1 MAKAIVIG
9 AGVIGCSIAFE
20 MAAKGYEVIAVDKA
34 QGPGQGSTSASS
46 AVVRFNYSTFDAVAL
61 AWESFH
67 CWKNWPEHLD
77 KKQERYSKMIDV
89 GVVMLDAPVISG
101 EKTSQLFDAV
111 GIPYEVWNSTDL
123 SKNVTGIDAGKYW
136 PPKKLDDDEFWE
148 DAKEPLG
155 AIFTPNG
162 GYINDPLLATENLA
176 QAAISAGVKFRFK
189 SKVTAILKEGNKVTG
204 VEVDGNEKI
213 LADIVINAG
222 GPWSNRINELAGV
235 GQDFTISVRP
245 MRQEVHQIN
254 TPMNLIPGPIV
265 GDLDLGTYM
274 RSTPTGST
282 LIGGTEPECD
292 GLDWVDDVEAV
303 NLNRTKELFEA
314 QVTRAARRFPSL
326 KIPNSPSGIAGIYD
340 VAADW
345 TPIYDRT
352 ELDGFFV
359 AIGTSGNQFKN
370 APMVGKLM
378 TELIDAVSVGR
389 DHDVDP
395 VKVRAE
401 RTGNEISLGAFS
413 RKRLFNA
420 DNTGTVMG

>member
-378 TELIDAVSVGR
+378 TELIDAVRAGR

>member
-20 MAAKGYEVIAVDKA
+20 MAAKGYEVISIDKA

-67 CWKNWPEHLD
+67 CWKNWPEHLG

-123 SKNVTGIDAGKYW
+123 LKNVSGIDVGKYW
-136 PPKKLDDDEFWE
+136 PPKTLADDAFWE
-148 DAKEPLG
+148 DASESLG
-155 AIFTPNG
+155 AIYTPNG
-162 GYINDPLLATENLA
+162 GYIDDPLLATENLA
-176 QAAISAGVKFRFK
+176 QAAISAGVTFRFK
-189 SKVTAILKEGNKVTG
+189 TKVTAILQERNKVIG
-204 VEVDGNEKI
+204 IEVDGAEKI
-213 LADIVINAG
+213 FADVVINAG
-222 GPWSNRINELAGV
+222 GPWSNSINKLAGV

-245 MRQEVHQIN
+245 MRQEVHQIT
-254 TPMNLIPGPIV
+254 TPMNLLPGPII

-274 RSTPTGST
+274 RSSPTGST

-292 GLDWVDDVEAV
+292 RLDWVDDVEAV

-314 QVTRAARRFPSL
+314 QVTRAARRFPAL
-326 KIPNSPSGIAGIYD
+326 KIPNTASGIAGIYD

-378 TELIDAVSVGR
+378 TELIDAVRAGH
-389 DHDVDP
+389 DHDVEP

-413 RKRLFNA
+413 RKRAFNA
-420 DNTGTVMG
+420 ENTGTVMG

>member
-1 MAKAIVIG
+1 MTKAIVIG

-20 MAAKGYEVIAVDKA
+20 MAAKGYEVTTVDKA

-67 CWKNWPEHLD
+67 CWKNWPQHLG

-111 GIPYEVWNSTDL
+111 GIPYKVWNSTEL
-123 SKNVTGIDAGKYW
+123 SKNITGIDAGKYW
-136 PPKKLDDDEFWE
+136 PPKGLDDEAFWE
-148 DAKEPLG
+148 DAEESLG

-162 GYINDPLLATENLA
+162 GYIDDPLLATENLA
-176 QAAISAGVKFRFK
+176 QAAITAGVSFRFK
-189 SKVTAILKEGNKVTG
+189 SKVTAILKEGNKVIG

-213 LADIVINAG
+213 LADIVVNAG

-235 GQDFTISVRP
+235 GQDFTITVKP

-254 TPMNLIPGPIV
+254 TPMNLLPGPII
-265 GDLDLGTYM
+265 GDLDLGIYM

-292 GLDWVDDVEAV
+292 QLDWVDDVEAV

-314 QVTRAARRFPSL
+314 QVTRAARRLPAL
-326 KIPNSPSGIAGIYD
+326 KIPNSPSGIAGVYD

-352 ELDGFFV
+352 DLVGFFV

-378 TELIDAVSVGR
+378 TELIEAVRAGK
-389 DHDVDP
+389 DHDIDP

-401 RTGNEISLGAFS
+401 RTGNEINLGAFS
-413 RKRLFNA
+413 RKRAFNA

>member
-162 GYINDPLLATENLA
+162 GYIDDPLLATENLA

-378 TELIDAVSVGR
+378 TELIDAVRAGR

>member
-67 CWKNWPEHLD
+67 CWKNWPEHLG

-101 EKTSQLFDAV
+101 EKTSQLFESV
-111 GIPYEVWNSTDL
+111 GIPYEVWDSTDL
-123 SKNVTGIDAGKYW
+123 AKNVTGIDAGKYW
-136 PPKKLDDDEFWE
+136 PPKKLSDDAFWE
-148 DAKEPLG
+148 DAKESLG

-162 GYINDPLLATENLA
+162 GYIDDPLLATENLA
-176 QAAISAGVKFRFK
+176 RAAINSGVKFRFK
-189 SKVTAILKEGNKVTG
+189 SKVTAILQEGNKVIG
-204 VEVDGNEKI
+204 VEIDGNEKI
-213 LADIVINAG
+213 LADVVINAG
-222 GPWSNRINELAGV
+222 GPWSNRINQLAGV
-235 GQDFTISVRP
+235 GEDFTISVKP

-254 TPMNLIPGPIV
+254 TPMNLIPGPII
-265 GDLDLGTYM
+265 GGLDLGTYM
-274 RSTPTGST
+274 RSSPTGST

-292 GLDWVDDVEAV
+292 RLDWVDDVEAV

-314 QVTRAARRFPSL
+314 QVTRAARRFPAL
-326 KIPNSPSGIAGIYD
+326 QIPNSPSGIAGIYD

-370 APMVGKLM
+370 APMVGKLI
-378 TELIDAVSVGR
+378 TALIDAVRAGQ
-389 DHDVDP
+389 DHDIDP

-401 RTGNEISLGAFS
+401 RTGNEINMSAFS

>member
-1 MAKAIVIG
+1 
-9 AGVIGCSIAFE
+9 
-20 MAAKGYEVIAVDKA
+20 
-34 QGPGQGSTSASS
+34 
-46 AVVRFNYSTFDAVAL
+46 
-61 AWESFH
+61 
-67 CWKNWPEHLD
+67 
-77 KKQERYSKMIDV
+77 
-89 GVVMLDAPVISG
+89 
-101 EKTSQLFDAV
+101 
-111 GIPYEVWNSTDL
+111 
-123 SKNVTGIDAGKYW
+123 
-136 PPKKLDDDEFWE
+136 
-148 DAKEPLG
+148 
-155 AIFTPNG
+155 
-162 GYINDPLLATENLA
+162 
-176 QAAISAGVKFRFK
+176 
-189 SKVTAILKEGNKVTG
+189 
-204 VEVDGNEKI
+204 
-213 LADIVINAG
+213 
-222 GPWSNRINELAGV
+222 
-235 GQDFTISVRP
+235 

-254 TPMNLIPGPIV
+254 TPMNLIPGPII

-274 RSTPTGST
+274 RSSPTGST

-292 GLDWVDDVEAV
+292 RLDWVDDVEAV

-314 QVTRAARRFPSL
+314 QVTRAARRFPAL
-326 KIPNSPSGIAGIYD
+326 QIPNSPSGIAGIYD

-378 TELIDAVSVGR
+378 TALIDAVRAGQ

>member
-20 MAAKGYEVIAVDKA
+20 MAAKGYEVISIDKA

-67 CWKNWPEHLD
+67 CWKNWPEHLG

-123 SKNVTGIDAGKYW
+123 LKNVSGIDVGKYW
-136 PPKKLDDDEFWE
+136 PPKTLADDAFWE
-148 DAKEPLG
+148 EASESLG
-155 AIFTPNG
+155 AIYTPNG
-162 GYINDPLLATENLA
+162 GYIDDPLLATENLA
-176 QAAISAGVKFRFK
+176 QAAITAGVSFQFK
-189 SKVTAILKEGNKVTG
+189 TKVTAILQERNKVIG
-204 VEVDGNEKI
+204 IEVDGAEKI
-213 LADIVINAG
+213 FADVVINAG
-222 GPWSNRINELAGV
+222 GPWSNSINKLAGV

-245 MRQEVHQIN
+245 MRQEVHQIT
-254 TPMNLIPGPIV
+254 TPMNLLPGPII

-274 RSTPTGST
+274 RSSPTGST

-292 GLDWVDDVEAV
+292 RLDWVDDVETV

-314 QVTRAARRFPSL
+314 QVTRAARRFPAL
-326 KIPNSPSGIAGIYD
+326 KIPNTASGIAGIYD

-378 TELIDAVSVGR
+378 TELIDAVRAGH
-389 DHDVDP
+389 DHDVEP

-401 RTGNEISLGAFS
+401 RTGNEISLAAFS
-413 RKRLFNA
+413 RKRAFNA
-420 DNTGTVMG
+420 ENTGTVMG

>member
-67 CWKNWPEHLD
+67 CWKNWPEHLG

-136 PPKKLDDDEFWE
+136 PPKKLDDDGFWE
-148 DAKEPLG
+148 DAKESLG

-162 GYINDPLLATENLA
+162 GYIDDPLLATENLA
-176 QAAISAGVKFRFK
+176 QAALSAGVTFRFK
-189 SKVTAILKEGNKVTG
+189 SKVTKILREGNKVTG
-204 VEVDGNEKI
+204 VELDGSEKI

-222 GPWSNRINELAGV
+222 GPWSNRINQLAGV
-235 GQDFTISVRP
+235 GQDFTISVKP

-254 TPMNLIPGPIV
+254 TPMNLLPGPIV

-292 GLDWVDDVEAV
+292 RLDWVDDVEAV

-314 QVTRAARRFPSL
+314 QVTRAARRFPAL

-378 TELIDAVSVGR
+378 TALVDEVRAGR
-389 DHDVDP
+389 DHDEEP

-401 RTGNEISLGAFS
+401 RTGNEINLGTFS

>member
-1 MAKAIVIG
+1 MTKAIVIG
-9 AGVIGCSIAFE
+9 AGVIGCSIAYE
-20 MAAKGYEVIAVDKA
+20 MASKGYEVLVIDKA

-67 CWKNWPEHLD
+67 CWKNWPEHLG
-77 KKQERYSKMIDV
+77 KKQERYSQMIDV

-101 EKTSQLFDAV
+101 EKTSHLFESV
-111 GIPYEVWNSTDL
+111 GIPYEVWNSSDL
-123 SKNVTGIDAGKYW
+123 TANVSGIDAGKYW
-136 PPKKLDDDEFWE
+136 PPKKLSDDAFWE
-148 DAKEPLG
+148 DANESLG

-162 GYINDPLLATENLA
+162 GYIDDPLLATENLA
-176 QAAISAGVKFRFK
+176 QAAINSGVKFRFK
-189 SKVTAILKEGNKVTG
+189 SKVTAVLQEGNKVVG
-204 VEVDGNEKI
+204 VQINGAENI
-213 LADIVINAG
+213 LADVVINAG
-222 GPWSNRINELAGV
+222 GPWSNQINKLAGV
-235 GQDFTISVRP
+235 GQDFTISVNP

-254 TPMNLIPGPIV
+254 TPMNLLPGPII
-265 GDLDLGTYM
+265 GDLDLGTYL
-274 RSTPTGST
+274 RSTPNGST

-292 GLDWVDDVEAV
+292 PLDWVDDVEAV

-314 QVTRAARRFPSL
+314 QVTRAARRFPAL
-326 KIPNSPSGIAGIYD
+326 QIPNSPSGIAGIYD

-378 TELIDAVSVGR
+378 TALIDAVRAGQ
-389 DHDVDP
+389 DHDIEP

-401 RTGNEISLGAFS
+401 RTGNEINMSAFS

>member
-1 MAKAIVIG
+1 MTKAIVIG

-20 MAAKGYEVIAVDKA
+20 MAAKGYEVITVDKA

-67 CWKNWPEHLD
+67 CWKNWPQHLGE
-77 KKQERYSKMIDV
+77 KQERYSKMIDV

-101 EKTSQLFDAV
+101 EKTSQLFESV
-111 GIPYEVWNSTDL
+111 GIPYEVWGPLDL
-123 SKNVTGIDAGKYW
+123 SKNITGIDAGKYW
-136 PPKKLDDDEFWE
+136 PPKRLDDEAFWE
-148 DAKEPLG
+148 DAEESLG

-162 GYINDPLLATENLA
+162 GYIDDPLLATENLA
-176 QAAISAGVKFRFK
+176 QAAITAGVTFRFK
-189 SKVTAILKEGNKVTG
+189 SKVTAILKEENKVIG
-204 VEVDGNEKI
+204 VEIDGSEKI
-213 LADIVINAG
+213 LADVVINAG

-235 GQDFTISVRP
+235 GQDFTITVKP

-254 TPMNLIPGPIV
+254 TPMNLLPGPII
-265 GDLDLGTYM
+265 GDLDLGIYM

-292 GLDWVDDVEAV
+292 QLDWVDDVEAV

-314 QVTRAARRFPSL
+314 QVTRAARRLPAL

-352 ELDGFFV
+352 DLDGFFV

-378 TELIDAVSVGR
+378 TKLIEAVRAGR
-389 DHDVDP
+389 DHDIDP

-413 RKRLFNA
+413 RKRAFNA

>member
-1 MAKAIVIG
+1 MTKAIVIG

-20 MAAKGYEVIAVDKA
+20 MAAKGYEVTTVDKA

-67 CWKNWPEHLD
+67 CWKNWPQHLGE
-77 KKQERYSKMIDV
+77 KQERYSKIIDV

-101 EKTSQLFDAV
+101 EKTSQLFESV
-111 GIPYEVWNSTDL
+111 GIPYEVWGSSDL
-123 SKNVTGIDAGKYW
+123 SKNITGIDAGKYW
-136 PPKKLDDDEFWE
+136 PPKRLDDEAFWE
-148 DAKEPLG
+148 DAEESLG

-162 GYINDPLLATENLA
+162 GYIDDPLLATENLA
-176 QAAISAGVKFRFK
+176 QAAITAGVTFRFK
-189 SKVTAILKEGNKVTG
+189 SKVTAILKEGNKVIG

-235 GQDFTISVRP
+235 GQDFTISVKP

-254 TPMNLIPGPIV
+254 TPMNLLPGPII
-265 GDLDLGTYM
+265 GDLDLGIYM

-292 GLDWVDDVEAV
+292 QLDWVDDVEAV

-314 QVTRAARRFPSL
+314 QVTRAARRLPAL
-326 KIPNSPSGIAGIYD
+326 KIPNSPSGIAGVYD

-352 ELDGFFV
+352 DLVGFFV

-378 TELIDAVSVGR
+378 TELIEAVRAGK
-389 DHDVDP
+389 DHDIDP

-401 RTGNEISLGAFS
+401 RTGNEINLGAFS
-413 RKRLFNA
+413 RKRAFNA

>member
-67 CWKNWPEHLD
+67 CWKNWPEHLG

-111 GIPYEVWNSTDL
+111 GIPYEVWNSKDL

-136 PPKKLDDDEFWE
+136 PPKKLDDDGFWE
-148 DAKEPLG
+148 DAKESLG

-162 GYINDPLLATENLA
+162 GYIDDPLLATENLA
-176 QAAISAGVKFRFK
+176 QAALSAGVKFRFK
-189 SKVTAILKEGNKVTG
+189 STVTAILKEGNKVTG
-204 VEVDGNEKI
+204 VELDGSEKI

-222 GPWSNRINELAGV
+222 GPWSNRINQLAGV
-235 GQDFTISVRP
+235 GQDFTISVKP

-254 TPMNLIPGPIV
+254 TPMNLLPGPIV

-292 GLDWVDDVEAV
+292 RLDWVDDVEAV

-314 QVTRAARRFPSL
+314 QVTRAARRFPAL

-378 TELIDAVSVGR
+378 AALIDEVRAGR
-389 DHDVDP
+389 DHDVEP

-401 RTGNEISLGAFS
+401 RTGNEINLGAFS

>member
-20 MAAKGYEVIAVDKA
+20 MAAKGYDVIEVDKA
-34 QGPGQGSTSASS
+34 QGPGKRSTSTSI
-46 AVVRFNYSTFDAVAL
+46 
-61 AWESFH
+61 
-67 CWKNWPEHLD
+67 D

-378 TELIDAVSVGR
+378 TELIDAVRAGR

>member
-67 CWKNWPEHLD
+67 CWKNWPEHLG

-111 GIPYEVWNSTDL
+111 GIPYEVWNSKDL

-136 PPKKLDDDEFWE
+136 PPKKLDDDGFWE
-148 DAKEPLG
+148 DAKESLG

-162 GYINDPLLATENLA
+162 GYIDDPLLATENLA
-176 QAAISAGVKFRFK
+176 QAALSAGVKFRFK
-189 SKVTAILKEGNKVTG
+189 STVTAILKEGNKVTG
-204 VEVDGNEKI
+204 VELDGSEKI

-222 GPWSNRINELAGV
+222 GPWSNRINQLAGV
-235 GQDFTISVRP
+235 GQDFTISVKP

-254 TPMNLIPGPIV
+254 TPMNLLPGPIV

-292 GLDWVDDVEAV
+292 RLDWVDDVEAV

-314 QVTRAARRFPSL
+314 QVTRAARRFPAL

-378 TELIDAVSVGR
+378 AALIDEVRAGR
-389 DHDVDP
+389 DHDVEP

-401 RTGNEISLGAFS
+401 RTGNEINLGAFS
-413 RKRLFNA
+413 RKRLFNG

>member
-20 MAAKGYEVIAVDKA
+20 MAAKGYEVISIDKA

-67 CWKNWPEHLD
+67 CWKNWPEHLG
-77 KKQERYSKMIDV
+77 KKQERYSRMIDV

-111 GIPYEVWNSTDL
+111 GIPYEIWKSTDL
-123 SKNVTGIDAGKYW
+123 SKNVSGIDVGKYW
-136 PPKKLDDDEFWE
+136 PPKTLADDAFWE
-148 DAKEPLG
+148 EASESLG
-155 AIFTPNG
+155 AIYTPNG
-162 GYINDPLLATENLA
+162 GYIDDPLLATENLA
-176 QAAISAGVKFRFK
+176 QAAISAGVTFRFK
-189 SKVTAILKEGNKVTG
+189 TKVTAILQERNKVIG
-204 VEVDGNEKI
+204 IEVDGAEKI
-213 LADIVINAG
+213 FADVVINAG
-222 GPWSNRINELAGV
+222 GPWSNSINKLAGV

-245 MRQEVHQIN
+245 MRQEVHQIT
-254 TPMNLIPGPIV
+254 TPMNLLPGPII

-274 RSTPTGST
+274 RSSPTGST

-292 GLDWVDDVEAV
+292 RLDWVDDVEAV

-314 QVTRAARRFPSL
+314 QVTRAARRFPAL
-326 KIPNSPSGIAGIYD
+326 KIPNTASGIAGIYD

-378 TELIDAVSVGR
+378 TELIDAVRAGH
-389 DHDVDP
+389 DHDVEP

-413 RKRLFNA
+413 RKRAFNA
-420 DNTGTVMG
+420 ENTGTVMG

>member
-67 CWKNWPEHLD
+67 CWKNWPEHLG

-101 EKTSQLFDAV
+101 EKTSQLFESV
-111 GIPYEVWNSTDL
+111 GIPYEVWDSTDL
-123 SKNVTGIDAGKYW
+123 AKNVTGIDAGKYW
-136 PPKKLDDDEFWE
+136 PPKKLSDDAFWE
-148 DAKEPLG
+148 DAKESLG

-162 GYINDPLLATENLA
+162 GYIDDPLLATENLA
-176 QAAISAGVKFRFK
+176 RAAINSGVKFRFK
-189 SKVTAILKEGNKVTG
+189 SKVTAILQEGNKVIG
-204 VEVDGNEKI
+204 VEIDGNEKI
-213 LADIVINAG
+213 LADVVINAG
-222 GPWSNRINELAGV
+222 GPWSNRINQLAEV
-235 GQDFTISVRP
+235 GEDFTISVKP

-254 TPMNLIPGPIV
+254 TPMNLIPGPII

-274 RSTPTGST
+274 RSSPTGST

-292 GLDWVDDVEAV
+292 RLDWVDDVEAV
-303 NLNRTKELFEA
+303 NLNRTNELFEA
-314 QVTRAARRFPSL
+314 QVTRAARRFPAL
-326 KIPNSPSGIAGIYD
+326 QIPNSPSGIAGIYD

-378 TELIDAVSVGR
+378 TALIDAVRTGQ

>member
-20 MAAKGYEVIAVDKA
+20 MAAKGYDVIAVDKA

-162 GYINDPLLATENLA
+162 GYIDDPLLATENLA
-176 QAAISAGVKFRFK
+176 QAALSAGVKFRFK

-204 VEVDGNEKI
+204 VEVGGNEKI

-378 TELIDAVSVGR
+378 TELIDAVRAGR

>member
-1 MAKAIVIG
+1 MTKAIVIG

-20 MAAKGYEVIAVDKA
+20 MAAKGYEVTTVDKA

-67 CWKNWPEHLD
+67 CWKNWPQHLGE
-77 KKQERYSKMIDV
+77 KQERYSKIIDV

-111 GIPYEVWNSTDL
+111 GIPYEVWNSTEL
-123 SKNVTGIDAGKYW
+123 TKNITGIDAGKYW
-136 PPKKLDDDEFWE
+136 PPKRLDDEAFWE
-148 DAKEPLG
+148 DAEESLG

-162 GYINDPLLATENLA
+162 GYIDDPLLATENLA
-176 QAAISAGVKFRFK
+176 QAAITAGVTFRFK
-189 SKVTAILKEGNKVTG
+189 SKATAILKEGNKVIG

-235 GQDFTISVRP
+235 GQDFTITVKP

-254 TPMNLIPGPIV
+254 TPMNLLPGPII
-265 GDLDLGTYM
+265 GDLDLGIYM

-292 GLDWVDDVEAV
+292 QLDWADDVEAV

-314 QVTRAARRFPSL
+314 QVTRAARRLPAL

-352 ELDGFFV
+352 DLDGFFV

-378 TELIDAVSVGR
+378 TELIEAVRTGR
-389 DHDVDP
+389 DHDIDP

-413 RKRLFNA
+413 RKRAFNA

>member
-1 MAKAIVIG
+1 MTKAIVIG

-20 MAAKGYEVIAVDKA
+20 MAAKGYEVTTVDKA
-34 QGPGQGSTSASS
+34 QSPGQGSTSASS

-67 CWKNWPEHLD
+67 CWKNWPQHLG

-111 GIPYEVWNSTDL
+111 GIPYKVWNSTEL
-123 SKNVTGIDAGKYW
+123 SKNITGIDAGKYW
-136 PPKKLDDDEFWE
+136 PPKRLDDEAFWE
-148 DAKEPLG
+148 DAEESLG

-162 GYINDPLLATENLA
+162 GYIDDPLLATENLA
-176 QAAISAGVKFRFK
+176 QAAMTAGVSFRFK
-189 SKVTAILKEGNKVTG
+189 SKVTAILKEGNKVIG

-213 LADIVINAG
+213 LADIVVNAG

-235 GQDFTISVRP
+235 GQDFTITVKP

-254 TPMNLIPGPIV
+254 TPMNLLPGPII
-265 GDLDLGTYM
+265 GDLDLGIYM

-292 GLDWVDDVEAV
+292 QLDWVDDVEAV

-314 QVTRAARRFPSL
+314 QVTRAARRLPAL
-326 KIPNSPSGIAGIYD
+326 KIPNSPSGIAGVYD

-352 ELDGFFV
+352 DLVGFFV

-378 TELIDAVSVGR
+378 TELIEAVRAGK
-389 DHDVDP
+389 DHDIDP

-401 RTGNEISLGAFS
+401 RTGNEINLGAFS
-413 RKRLFNA
+413 RKRAFNA

>member
-162 GYINDPLLATENLA
+162 GYIDDPLLATENLA
-176 QAAISAGVKFRFK
+176 QAALSAGVKFRFK

-204 VEVDGNEKI
+204 VEVGGNEKI

-378 TELIDAVSVGR
+378 TELIDAVRAGR

>member
-67 CWKNWPEHLD
+67 CWKNWPEHLG
-77 KKQERYSKMIDV
+77 KKQERYSQIIDV

-101 EKTSQLFDAV
+101 AKTSQLFDSV
-111 GIPYEVWNSTDL
+111 GIPYEIWNSTDL
-123 SKNVTGIDAGKYW
+123 SRNVAGIDVGKHW
-136 PPKKLDDDEFWE
+136 PPKSLTDDAFWE
-148 DAKEPLG
+148 DTVESLG

-162 GYINDPLLATENLA
+162 GYIDDPLLATENLA
-176 QAAISAGVKFRFK
+176 QAAISAGASFRFK
-189 SKVTAILKEGNKVTG
+189 SKVTKILREGNQVTG
-204 VEVDGNEKI
+204 IEIDGNEKI
-213 LADIVINAG
+213 LADIVVNAG

-235 GQDFTISVRP
+235 GGDFTISVKP

-254 TPMNLIPGPIV
+254 TPMNLLPGPII
-265 GDLDLGTYM
+265 GDLDLGIYM

-292 GLDWVDDVEAV
+292 PLDWVDDVEAV

-314 QVTRAARRFPSL
+314 QVTRAARRLPSL

-378 TELIDAVSVGR
+378 TQLIDAVRSGR
-389 DHDVDP
+389 DHDLEP
-395 VKVRAE
+395 VKVKAE
-401 RTGNEISLGAFS
+401 RTGNEINLAAFS

>member
-1 MAKAIVIG
+1 
-9 AGVIGCSIAFE
+9 
-20 MAAKGYEVIAVDKA
+20 
-34 QGPGQGSTSASS
+34 
-46 AVVRFNYSTFDAVAL
+46 
-61 AWESFH
+61 
-67 CWKNWPEHLD
+67 
-77 KKQERYSKMIDV
+77 MIDV

-101 EKTSQLFDAV
+101 EKTSQLFDSV
-111 GIPYEVWNSTDL
+111 GVPYEVWNSLDL
-123 SKNVTGIDAGKYW
+123 SKNVTGIDVGKYW
-136 PPKKLDDDEFWE
+136 PPKTLADDAFWQ
-148 DAKEPLG
+148 DAKDSLG
-155 AIFTPNG
+155 AIYTPNG
-162 GYINDPLLATENLA
+162 GYIDDPLLATENLA
-176 QAAISAGVKFRFK
+176 QAAITAGVSFQFK
-189 SKVTAILKEGNKVTG
+189 SKVTAILKEGNKVIG
-204 VEVDGNEKI
+204 IEVDGAEKFF
-213 LADIVINAG
+213 ADVVINAG
-222 GPWSNRINELAGV
+222 GPWSNSINKLAGV
-235 GQDFTISVRP
+235 GQDFTISVKP

-254 TPMNLIPGPIV
+254 TPMNLLPGPII

-292 GLDWVDDVEAV
+292 RLDWVDDVEAV

-314 QVTRAARRFPSL
+314 QVTRAARRFPAL

-378 TELIDAVSVGR
+378 TKLIDAVRAGR
-389 DHDVDP
+389 DHDLDP

-401 RTGNEISLGAFS
+401 HTGNEINLAAFS

>member
-20 MAAKGYEVIAVDKA
+20 MAAKGYEVISVDKA

-67 CWKNWPEHLD
+67 CWKNWPEHLGR
-77 KKQERYSKMIDV
+77 KQERYSKMIDV

-101 EKTSQLFDAV
+101 EKTSQLFNAV
-111 GIPYEVWNSTDL
+111 GIPYEVWSSTDL

-148 DAKEPLG
+148 DSKEPLG

-162 GYINDPLLATENLA
+162 GYIDDPLLATENLA

-292 GLDWVDDVEAV
+292 LLDWVDDVEAV

-314 QVTRAARRFPSL
+314 QVTRAARRFPAL

-378 TELIDAVSVGR
+378 TELIDAVRVGQ

>member
-1 MAKAIVIG
+1 MTKAIVIG

-20 MAAKGYEVIAVDKA
+20 MAAKGYEVTTVDKA

-67 CWKNWPEHLD
+67 CWKNWPQHLGE
-77 KKQERYSKMIDV
+77 KQERYSKIIDV

-101 EKTSQLFDAV
+101 EKTSQLFESV
-111 GIPYEVWNSTDL
+111 GIPYEVWGSSDL
-123 SKNVTGIDAGKYW
+123 SKNITGIDAGKYW
-136 PPKKLDDDEFWE
+136 PPKRLDDEAFWE
-148 DAKEPLG
+148 DAEESLG

-162 GYINDPLLATENLA
+162 GYIDDPLLATENLA
-176 QAAISAGVKFRFK
+176 QAAITAGVSFRFK
-189 SKVTAILKEGNKVTG
+189 SKVTAILKEGNKVIG

-213 LADIVINAG
+213 LADIVVNAG

-235 GQDFTISVRP
+235 GQDFTITVKP

-254 TPMNLIPGPIV
+254 TPMNLLPGPII
-265 GDLDLGTYM
+265 GDLDLGIYM

-292 GLDWVDDVEAV
+292 QLDWVDDVEAV

-314 QVTRAARRFPSL
+314 QVTRAARRLPAL
-326 KIPNSPSGIAGIYD
+326 KIPNSPSGIAGVYD

-352 ELDGFFV
+352 DLVGFFV

-378 TELIDAVSVGR
+378 TELIEAVRAGK
-389 DHDVDP
+389 DHDIDP

-401 RTGNEISLGAFS
+401 RTGNEINLGAFS
-413 RKRLFNA
+413 RKRAFNA

>member
-1 MAKAIVIG
+1 MTKAVVIG

-20 MAAKGYEVIAVDKA
+20 LASKGYEVIAIDKA

-67 CWKNWPEHLD
+67 CWKNWPQHLS
-77 KKQERYSKMIDV
+77 KEQERYSKMIDV

-111 GIPYEVWNSTDL
+111 GIPYEVWGPSDL
-123 SKNVTGIDAGKYW
+123 SENITGIDAGKYW
-136 PPKKLDDDEFWE
+136 PPKRLNDEAFWE
-148 DAKEPLG
+148 DAKDSLG

-162 GYINDPLLATENLA
+162 GYIDDPLLATENLA
-176 QAAISAGVKFRFK
+176 QAAITAGVSFRFK
-189 SKVTAILKEGNKVTG
+189 SKVTAILKEGNRVIG

-235 GQDFTISVRP
+235 GQDFTISVKP

-254 TPMNLIPGPIV
+254 TPMNLLPGPII
-265 GDLDLGTYM
+265 GDLDLGIYM

-292 GLDWVDDVEAV
+292 RLDWVDDVETV

-314 QVTRAARRFPSL
+314 QVTRAARRLPAL
-326 KIPNSPSGIAGIYD
+326 KIPNSPSGIAGVYD

-352 ELDGFFV
+352 DLDGFFV

-378 TELIDAVSVGR
+378 TELIEAVRAGK
-389 DHDVDP
+389 DHDIDP

-401 RTGNEISLGAFS
+401 RTGNEINLGAFS
-413 RKRLFNA
+413 RKRAFNA

>member
-67 CWKNWPEHLD
+67 CWKNLPEHLG

-111 GIPYEVWNSTDL
+111 GIPYEVWNSKDL

-136 PPKKLDDDEFWE
+136 PPKKLDDDGFWE
-148 DAKEPLG
+148 DAKESLG

-162 GYINDPLLATENLA
+162 GYIDDPLLATENLA
-176 QAAISAGVKFRFK
+176 QAALSAGVTFRFK
-189 SKVTAILKEGNKVTG
+189 SKVTKILREGNKVTG
-204 VEVDGNEKI
+204 VELDGSEKI

-222 GPWSNRINELAGV
+222 GPWSNRINQLAGV
-235 GQDFTISVRP
+235 GQDFTISVKP

-254 TPMNLIPGPIV
+254 TPMNLLPGPIV

-292 GLDWVDDVEAV
+292 RLDWVDDVEAV

-352 ELDGFFV
+352 ECDGFFV

-378 TELIDAVSVGR
+378 TALIDEVRTGR
-389 DHDVDP
+389 DHDVEP

-401 RTGNEISLGAFS
+401 RTGNEINLGAFS

>member
-67 CWKNWPEHLD
+67 CWKNWPEHLG

-111 GIPYEVWNSTDL
+111 GIPYEVWNSKDL

-136 PPKKLDDDEFWE
+136 PPKKLDDDGFWE
-148 DAKEPLG
+148 DAKESLG

-162 GYINDPLLATENLA
+162 GYIDDPLLATENLA
-176 QAAISAGVKFRFK
+176 QAALSAGVKFRFK
-189 SKVTAILKEGNKVTG
+189 STVTAILKEGNKVTG
-204 VEVDGNEKI
+204 VELDGSEKI

-222 GPWSNRINELAGV
+222 GPWSNRINQLAGV
-235 GQDFTISVRP
+235 GQDFTISVKP

-254 TPMNLIPGPIV
+254 TPMNLLPGPIV

-292 GLDWVDDVEAV
+292 RLDWVDDVEAV

-314 QVTRAARRFPSL
+314 QVTRAARRFPAL

-378 TELIDAVSVGR
+378 TALVDEVRAGR
-389 DHDVDP
+389 DHDEEP

-401 RTGNEISLGAFS
+401 RTGNEINLGTFS

>member
-20 MAAKGYEVIAVDKA
+20 MAAKGYEVISVDKA

-67 CWKNWPEHLD
+67 CWKNWPEHLGE
-77 KKQERYSKMIDV
+77 KQERYSKMIDV

-123 SKNVTGIDAGKYW
+123 SKNVNGIDAGKYW
-136 PPKKLDDDEFWE
+136 PPKKLDDDGFWE
-148 DAKEPLG
+148 DAKESLG

-162 GYINDPLLATENLA
+162 GYIDDPLLATENLA
-176 QAAISAGVKFRFK
+176 QAALSAGVTFRFK
-189 SKVTAILKEGNKVTG
+189 SKVSKILREGNKVTG
-204 VEVDGNEKI
+204 VELDGSEKI

-222 GPWSNRINELAGV
+222 GPWSNRINQLAGV
-235 GQDFTISVRP
+235 GQDFTISVKP

-254 TPMNLIPGPIV
+254 TPLNLLPGPIV

-292 GLDWVDDVEAV
+292 RLDWVDNVEAV

-314 QVTRAARRFPSL
+314 QVTRAARRFPAL

-352 ELDGFFV
+352 ECDGFFV

-378 TELIDAVSVGR
+378 TALIDEVRTGR
-389 DHDVDP
+389 DHDVAP

-401 RTGNEISLGAFS
+401 RTGNEINLGAFS

>member
-1 MAKAIVIG
+1 MTKAIVIG

-20 MAAKGYEVIAVDKA
+20 MAAKGYEVISVDKA

-67 CWKNWPEHLD
+67 CWKNWPQHLGE
-77 KKQERYSKMIDV
+77 KQERYSKIIDV

-101 EKTSQLFDAV
+101 EKTSQLFESV
-111 GIPYEVWNSTDL
+111 GIPYEVWGSSDL
-123 SKNVTGIDAGKYW
+123 SKNITGIDAGKYW
-136 PPKKLDDDEFWE
+136 PPKRLDDEAFWE
-148 DAKEPLG
+148 DAEESLG

-162 GYINDPLLATENLA
+162 GYIDDPLLATENLA
-176 QAAISAGVKFRFK
+176 QAAITAGVTFRFK
-189 SKVTAILKEGNKVTG
+189 SKVTAILKEGNKVIG

-235 GQDFTISVRP
+235 GQDFTISVKP

-254 TPMNLIPGPIV
+254 TPMNLLPGPII
-265 GDLDLGTYM
+265 GDLDLGIYM

-292 GLDWVDDVEAV
+292 QLDWVDDVEAV

-314 QVTRAARRFPSL
+314 QVTRAARRLPAL
-326 KIPNSPSGIAGIYD
+326 KIPNSPSGIAGVYD

-352 ELDGFFV
+352 DLDGFFV

-378 TELIDAVSVGR
+378 TELIEAVRAGK
-389 DHDVDP
+389 DHDIDP

-401 RTGNEISLGAFS
+401 RTGNEINLGAFS
-413 RKRLFNA
+413 RKRAFNA

>member
-1 MAKAIVIG
+1 MAKVIVVG

-46 AVVRFNYSTFDAVAL
+46 AVVRFNYTTFDAVAL

-67 CWKNWPEHLD
+67 CWKNWPEHLGE
-77 KKQERYSKMIDV
+77 KQERYSKMIDV

-111 GIPYEVWNSTDL
+111 GIPYEIWNSTVL
-123 SKNVTGIDAGKYW
+123 SKNVAGIDAGKYW
-136 PPKKLDDDEFWE
+136 PPKKLDDDAFWE

-162 GYINDPLLATENLA
+162 GYIDDPLLATENLA
-176 QAAISAGVKFRFK
+176 QAELSAGVTFRFK
-189 SKVTAILKEGNKVTG
+189 SKVTKILREGNKVTG
-204 VEVDGNEKI
+204 VELDGSEKI

-235 GQDFTISVRP
+235 GKDFTISVRP

-254 TPMNLIPGPIV
+254 TPMNLLPGPIV

-292 GLDWVDDVEAV
+292 RLDWVDDVEAV

-314 QVTRAARRFPSL
+314 QVTRAARRFPAL

-352 ELDGFFV
+352 ELDGFYV

-378 TELIDAVSVGR
+378 TQLIDAVRTGR
-389 DHDVDP
+389 DHDVEP
-395 VKVRAE
+395 LTVKAE
-401 RTGNEISLGAFS
+401 RTGNEINLGAFS

>member
-67 CWKNWPEHLD
+67 CWKNWPEHLG

-136 PPKKLDDDEFWE
+136 PPKKLDDDGFWE
-148 DAKEPLG
+148 DAKESLG

-162 GYINDPLLATENLA
+162 GYIDDPLLATENLA
-176 QAAISAGVKFRFK
+176 QAALSAGVTFRFK
-189 SKVTAILKEGNKVTG
+189 SKVTKILREGNKVTG
-204 VEVDGNEKI
+204 VELDGSEKI

-222 GPWSNRINELAGV
+222 GPWSNRINQLAGV
-235 GQDFTISVRP
+235 GQDFTISVKP

-254 TPMNLIPGPIV
+254 TPMNLLPGPIV

-292 GLDWVDDVEAV
+292 RLDWVDDVEAV

-314 QVTRAARRFPSL
+314 QVTRAARRFPAL

-378 TELIDAVSVGR
+378 TALVDEVRAGR
-389 DHDVDP
+389 DHDEEP

-401 RTGNEISLGAFS
+401 RTGNEINLGAFS

>member
-67 CWKNWPEHLD
+67 CWKNWPEHLG

-111 GIPYEVWNSTDL
+111 GIPYEVWNSKDL

-136 PPKKLDDDEFWE
+136 PPKKLDDDGFWE
-148 DAKEPLG
+148 DAKESLG

-162 GYINDPLLATENLA
+162 GYIDDPLLATENLA
-176 QAAISAGVKFRFK
+176 QAALSAGVTFRFK
-189 SKVTAILKEGNKVTG
+189 SKVSKILREGNKVTG
-204 VEVDGNEKI
+204 VELDGSEKI

-222 GPWSNRINELAGV
+222 GPWSNRINQLAGV
-235 GQDFTISVRP
+235 GQDFTISVKP

-254 TPMNLIPGPIV
+254 TPMNLLPGPIV

-292 GLDWVDDVEAV
+292 RLDWVDDVEAV

-314 QVTRAARRFPSL
+314 QVTRAARRFPAL

-378 TELIDAVSVGR
+378 TALIDEVRTGR
-389 DHDVDP
+389 DHDVAP

-401 RTGNEISLGAFS
+401 RTGNEINLGAFS

>member
-1 MAKAIVIG
+1 MTKAVVIG

-20 MAAKGYEVIAVDKA
+20 LASKGYEVIAIDKA

-67 CWKNWPEHLD
+67 CWKNWPQHLG
-77 KKQERYSKMIDV
+77 KEQERYSKMIDV

-111 GIPYEVWNSTDL
+111 GIPYEVWGPSDL
-123 SKNVTGIDAGKYW
+123 SENITGIDAGKYW
-136 PPKKLDDDEFWE
+136 PPKRLNDEAFWQ
-148 DAKEPLG
+148 DANDSLG

-162 GYINDPLLATENLA
+162 GYIDDPLLATENLA
-176 QAAISAGVKFRFK
+176 QAAITAGVSFRFK
-189 SKVTAILKEGNKVTG
+189 SKVTAILKEGNKVIG

-235 GQDFTISVRP
+235 GQDFTISVKP

-254 TPMNLIPGPIV
+254 TPMNLLPGPII
-265 GDLDLGTYM
+265 GDLDLGIYM

-292 GLDWVDDVEAV
+292 QLDWVDDVETV

-314 QVTRAARRFPSL
+314 QVTRAARRLPAL
-326 KIPNSPSGIAGIYD
+326 KIPNSPSGIAGVYD

-352 ELDGFFV
+352 DLDGFFV

-378 TELIDAVSVGR
+378 TELIEAVRAGK
-389 DHDVDP
+389 DHDIDP

-401 RTGNEISLGAFS
+401 RTGNEINLGAFS
-413 RKRLFNA
+413 RKRAFNA

>member
-67 CWKNWPEHLD
+67 CWKNWPEHLG

-111 GIPYEVWNSTDL
+111 GIPYEVWNSKDL

-136 PPKKLDDDEFWE
+136 PPKKLDDDGFWE
-148 DAKEPLG
+148 DAKESLG

-162 GYINDPLLATENLA
+162 GYIDDPLLATENLA
-176 QAAISAGVKFRFK
+176 QAALSAGVKFRFK
-189 SKVTAILKEGNKVTG
+189 STVTAILKEGNKVTG
-204 VEVDGNEKI
+204 VELDGSEKI

-222 GPWSNRINELAGV
+222 GPWSNRINQLAGV
-235 GQDFTISVRP
+235 GQDFTISVKP

-254 TPMNLIPGPIV
+254 TPMNLLPGPIV

-292 GLDWVDDVEAV
+292 RLDWVDDVEAV

-314 QVTRAARRFPSL
+314 QVTRAARRFPAL

-378 TELIDAVSVGR
+378 AALFDEVRAGR
-389 DHDVDP
+389 DHDVEP

-401 RTGNEISLGAFS
+401 RTGNEINLGAFS